1 MTTDSF
7 VVRAVVAFLGLA
19 VLAGMA
25 IGAVLAL
32 DERAVPD
39 FIVATTSAAIGAL
52 GALLARTSTNDTST
66 PVHITNAAVDP
77 VPVDPQPDPPRKAAA
92 RKR

>member
-7 VVRAVVAFLGLA
+7 VVRCVVVFLGLT

-25 IGAVLAL
+25 IGAVLAI

-52 GALLARTSTNDTST
+52 GALLSRTSTSDTST
-66 PVHITNAAVDP
+66 PVHITNVSADP
-77 VPVDPQPDPPRKAAA
+77 VPVEETPKPPR
-92 RKR
+92 RRRTT